1 MTKPKLLTESEAT
14 GLLDRLAPD
23 WPLLLCD
30 GVVIDHVLKVI
41 ASADRTEGRDGTVP
55 ARRPRSRRRA
65 RVRQKTILTRPRVLP
80 CVCSPRIRIRSN

>member
-1 MTKPKLLTESEAT
+1 MTKPKLFTESEAT

-41 ASADRTEGRDGTVP
+41 ATGRPYRGTQRHR
-55 ARRPRSRRRA
+55 ACAASSISQARSRKAEDDHYPASAHPESGSDQRKR
-65 RVRQKTILTRPRVLP
+65 LT
-80 CVCSPRIRIRSN
+80 